1 MRAWRSGCA
10 LLLMCMGFTGSL
22 AKGPDPWEPTV
33 RDQAGSSQNMQHLTS
48 RQIELVR
55 RVNGYFNELP
65 MLQGSFVQTGTDG
78 KRRSGKVH
86 FMRPGRFRFD
96 FAPPARV
103 VIISNGKQLAV
114 QDYGLKTDDRKELSE
129 TPFRALLHKDVD
141 LLRDAVVSDVSEAD
155 DVVMIGFTDASAAG
169 SVKLLM
175 QIKPVVRLKGWI
187 VRDNQSLDTRVD
199 LTDLQP
205 VGSIDQRLF
214 DPASKLER
222 NDW

>member
-1 MRAWRSGCA
+1 
-10 LLLMCMGFTGSL
+10 
-22 AKGPDPWEPTV
+22 
-33 RDQAGSSQNMQHLTS
+33 
-48 RQIELVR
+48 
-55 RVNGYFNELP
+55 
-65 MLQGSFVQTGTDG
+65 
-78 KRRSGKVH
+78 
-86 FMRPGRFRFD
+86 
-96 FAPPARV
+96 
-103 VIISNGKQLAV
+103 
-114 QDYGLKTDDRKELSE
+114 
-129 TPFRALLHKDVD
+129 VD

-155 DVVMIGFTDASAAG
+155 DVLMIAFTDASAAG

-175 QIKPVVRLKGWI
+175 QMKPVVRLKGWI